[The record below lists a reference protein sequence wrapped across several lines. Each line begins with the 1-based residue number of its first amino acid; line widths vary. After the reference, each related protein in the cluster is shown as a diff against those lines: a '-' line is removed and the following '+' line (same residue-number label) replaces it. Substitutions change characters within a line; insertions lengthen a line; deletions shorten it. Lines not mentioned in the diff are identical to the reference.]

1 VKGLVLPAVVLLA
14 WEAASHAG
22 VIDPRILPP
31 IESVLRAGWLIA
43 GQRDVWV
50 DLGASLARDLSGFAI
65 GAVAGLIVGFV
76 LGRFRICASLFQPSF
91 DVVKQIALFAWIPLI
106 SMWFGT
112 GEMAKVVFVALGAFV
127 PMVLNTAE
135 GVRSTPDWQTE
146 VGRTLCLT
154 RWQMT
159 RRIYLPASVPSILT
173 GTHLALIYSW
183 LATIG
188 AEYFMTTGP
197 GLGGLIIEG
206 RDRFAMDLVMLGVV
220 LLGLIGFALNGIAEL
235 AEHRLLRWRPT

>member
-1 VKGLVLPAVVLLA
+1 MKGLVLPAVVLLA

-22 VIDPRILPP
+22 VVDPRILPP
-31 IESVLRAGWLIA
+31 IESVLRAGRLIA
-43 GQRDVWV
+43 GQRDVWGDV
-50 DLGASLARDLSGFAI
+50 GASLARDLSGFAI
-65 GAVAGLIVGFV
+65 GAMAGLIVGFV
-76 LGRFRICASLFQPSF
+76 LGRFRICASLFQPLF

-127 PMVLNTAE
+127 PMMLNAAE
-135 GVRSTPDWQTE
+135 GVRSAPDWQIE